1 MAAAS
6 PSADVPLPAMP
17 PPRFTP
23 SDAQREESYAKKAEA
38 ADLLG
43 AGNLDGAL
51 EAMTAALMLNPSPLT
66 HAKRGAILLKLN
78 RPTAAI
84 KDCDVALK
92 RNPDSAKSLKVRGR
106 GACGQREGI
115 LWRKRQAQAPRH
127 ALLNLTPLRTAHT
140 HTPSPPAAYY
150 MLEDWEKANADFSR
164 AMRCDPDPEIAVLA
178 KEVTEKVREIKAGKT
193 KQRLADEEERK
204 QEELEAA
211 RRYYNVDARDA
222 HAAEERTRKATHPEG
237 EAAGASASASAEA
250 SASASA
256 EASPAPEAEP
266 ETNAEDID

>member
-1 MAAAS
+1 
-6 PSADVPLPAMP
+6 
-17 PPRFTP
+17 
-23 SDAQREESYAKKAEA
+23 
-38 ADLLG
+38 
-43 AGNLDGAL
+43 
-51 EAMTAALMLNPSPLT
+51 
-66 HAKRGAILLKLN
+66 
-78 RPTAAI
+78 
-84 KDCDVALK
+84 
-92 RNPDSAKSLKVRGR
+92 
-106 GACGQREGI
+106 
-115 LWRKRQAQAPRH
+115 
-127 ALLNLTPLRTAHT
+127 
-140 HTPSPPAAYY
+140 

-193 KQRLADEEERK
+193 TVRLADEEERK

-237 EAAGASASASAEA
+237 EGEAAGASASASAEA